1 MIATYKSLI
10 ALLLFPTLLLADPN
24 IAKWEAD
31 MKSFGWTHCQSLTTY
46 ADTYYDSGR
55 VYYQIYDYTKDAKW
69 NTCARRAAEI
79 YRDSYVIPNN
89 GAVAGWWNFS
99 DGLVRDGSSRS
110 MDALR
115 LLSLN
120 AAFADIS
127 SGWGATVASDP
138 TYSREIAYSTLL
150 WSNVRAT
157 ALPEFSQIK
166 LDADINAMNAHV
178 IAWFVTKTSQPQPF
192 MVGLTAEALIRAK
205 GEAALPQI
213 RIIADGLRSKWTG
226 TDFPYLNGDG
236 TTSAGTDLNQLISPL
251 YAWLCA
257 RGQYDCAFADT
268 VFNAGVNSA
277 FLNNHKQF
285 NQNYRWSFDFV
296 KWRKPV
302 MPTTTTTSTT
312 VPPTRTYKIIGGT
325 LKLQEV
331 Q

>member
-1 MIATYKSLI
+1 MK
-10 ALLLFPTLLLADPN
+10 LLLLILLPATLLAEPN

-31 MKSFGWTHCQSLTTY
+31 MKSFGWTHCQSLSTY
-46 ADTYYDSGR
+46 DQVYYDGGR

-69 NTCARRAAEI
+69 ITCAERAVQI
-79 YRDSYVIPNN
+79 YRDSYVMPNN

-99 DGLVRDGSSRS
+99 DGLLRTGTSPSLE
-110 MDALR
+110 ALR
-115 LLSLN
+115 ALSQR

-127 SGWGATVASDP
+127 TGWGATVASDP
-138 TYSREIAYSTLL
+138 SYSREIAYSTLL
-150 WSNVRAT
+150 WLNVRSAG
-157 ALPEFSQIK
+157 LQEFSQIK

-178 IAWFVTKTSQPQPF
+178 IAWFVTKSAQPQPF

-213 RIIADGLRSKWTG
+213 RIIADGLRAKWTG
-226 TDFPYLNGDG
+226 SDFPYQNGDG
-236 TTSAGTDLNQLISPL
+236 TTSSGTDLLQLISPL

-296 KWRKPV
+296 KWRKPFV
-302 MPTTTTTSTT
+302 TTTTTSTTTSTT
-312 VPPTRTYKIIGGT
+312 VPPIKTYKIVGGT

-331 Q
+331 P

>member
-1 MIATYKSLI
+1 MKILI
-10 ALLLFPTLLLADPN
+10 GLLLPLTLLAEPN

-31 MKSFGWTHCQSLTTY
+31 MKSFGWTHCQSLSTY
-46 ADTYYDSGR
+46 DQTYYDGGR

-89 GAVAGWWNFS
+89 GGVAGWWNFS
-99 DGLVRDGSSRS
+99 DGLLRNGSPGDL
-110 MDALR
+110 MALQK
-115 LLSLN
+115 LSQS

-150 WSNVRAT
+150 WLNVRAA

-178 IAWFVTKTSQPQPF
+178 IAWFITKTSQPQPF

-213 RIIADGLRSKWTG
+213 KIIADGLRSKWTG
-226 TDFPYLNGDG
+226 SDFPYQNGDG
-236 TTSAGTDLNQLISPL
+236 TTSSGTDLLQLISPL

-268 VFNAGVNSA
+268 VFNAGVSSA
-277 FLNNHKQF
+277 FLNNPKQF

-296 KWRKPV
+296 KWRRPLV
-302 MPTTTTTSTT
+302 TTTTTSTTTSTT
-312 VPPTRTYKIIGGT
+312 VPPIKTYKIVGGT

-331 Q
+331 P